1 MSRLA
6 KRSARSEVAFVSPPI
21 PPMLSSAPTPLGVVV
36 FASSKLA
43 TPVAAVADRPVQC
56 ERPEPPLFGRATDR
70 TSRIL
75 ETGNA
80 RLWSADG
87 NPLMAFTFLRGC
99 LLREQ

>member
-1 MSRLA
+1 VTDASVYINRQQSVSGSSTIL
-6 KRSARSEVAFVSPPI
+6 VAPKSFKC
-21 PPMLSSAPTPLGVVV
+21 V

-56 ERPEPPLFGRATDR
+56 ERPEPLLFGRATDR

-80 RLWSADG
+80 RLWSADD

-99 LLREQ
+99 LLRAR

>member
-1 MSRLA
+1 VLRTIGD
-6 KRSARSEVAFVSPPI
+6 ARALCLCLFQ
-21 PPMLSSAPTPLGVVV
+21 A
-36 FASSKLA
+36 A

-99 LLREQ
+99 LLRAR